1 MKVLVA
7 GATGAIGRPLIRC
20 LKESGHAVFGLVR
33 SSDSENALVEMGA
46 EAVTGDALDA
56 ASVKAAIQRIRPDS
70 IINELTSLPR
80 HYTPE
85 EMKAAADRDRTVRTK
100 GNINLLAAMHDAG
113 VRRYILQSS
122 GFWYVP
128 GAGLATEMAPFA
140 VDASLGVAASARTY
154 VELESAAFRTR
165 RYNASL
171 CVTDSSMGRAPGTQA
186 LAIWANRCA
195 NGMSRSSARAR
206 ACRVSST

>member
-20 LKESGHAVFGLVR
+20 LKEGGHTVFGLVR
-33 SSDSENALVEMGA
+33 SSDSEATLLQMGA
-46 EAVTGDALDA
+46 EAVTADALDA
-56 ASVKAAIQRIRPDS
+56 ASVKAAIERIRPDA

-80 HYTPE
+80 HYTSE
-85 EMKAAADRDRTVRTK
+85 EMKAAADHDRTVRTR

-122 GFWYVP
+122 GFWYAP
-128 GAGLATEMAPFA
+128 GAGLPLKRRRLPSMRLPGSPPVPVTMF
-140 VDASLGVAASARTY
+140 SWKRLRSKQG
-154 VELESAAFRTR
+154 

-171 CVTDSSMGRAPGTQA
+171 CVTDFSMGQAPGTQA
-186 LAIWANRCA
+186 MAIWASRCA
-195 NGMSRSSARAR
+195 NGVSRSSARAR
-206 ACRVSST
+206 ALRALST

>member
-1 MKVLVA
+1 MKILLA

-20 LKESGHAVFGLVR
+20 LKENGHTVFGLVR
-33 SSDSENALVEMGA
+33 SSDSDSALVEMGA

-56 ASVKAAIQRIRPDS
+56 PSVKAVIERIRPDA

-85 EMKAAADRDRTVRTK
+85 EMKAAADRDRQSEPREISICWPRCMTPEC
-100 GNINLLAAMHDAG
+100 AATSCSHRD
-113 VRRYILQSS
+113 S
-122 GFWYVP
+122 GMSP
-128 GAGLATEMAPFA
+128 GAGLATEWRRLQLTRLPG
-140 VDASLGVAASARTY
+140 SPPAR
-154 VELESAAFRTR
+154 VRMLSWNRLRSEHR

-171 CVTDSSMGRAPGTQA
+171 CVTDSSMGRVPGTPA
-186 LAIWANRCA
+186 LAIWASRCA

-206 ACRVSST
+206 ACGVSSI

>member
-1 MKVLVA
+1 VKVLVA

-33 SSDSENALVEMGA
+33 SSDSESDLVEMGA
-46 EAVTGDALDA
+46 EAVTVDALDA
-56 ASVKAAIQRIRPDS
+56 ASIKAAIQRIRPDA

-113 VRRYILQSS
+113 VRR
-122 GFWYVP
+122 
-128 GAGLATEMAPFA
+128 
-140 VDASLGVAASARTY
+140 
-154 VELESAAFRTR
+154 
-165 RYNASL
+165 
-171 CVTDSSMGRAPGTQA
+171 
-186 LAIWANRCA
+186 
-195 NGMSRSSARAR
+195 
-206 ACRVSST
+206 